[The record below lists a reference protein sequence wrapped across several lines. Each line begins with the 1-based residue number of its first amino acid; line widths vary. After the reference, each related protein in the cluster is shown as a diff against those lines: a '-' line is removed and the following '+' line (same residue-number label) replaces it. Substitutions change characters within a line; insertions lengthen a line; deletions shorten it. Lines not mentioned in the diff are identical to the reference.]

1 MKRVVV
7 PGLALWVLCHGG
19 EAVSAEARLAGA
31 DLAEAASARQEEM
44 LVTGRRQ
51 DQGLQTVLGGISR
64 IDDSVLQQV
73 GHVHPQEIAVRI
85 PGVWFSRGN
94 GQEMLM
100 AIRSPVNTGPGSCG
114 EILLAENGVPV
125 RPAGLCNVNGMFEV
139 NTEQAGALEVSR
151 GPGTVFYGSNAVLG
165 VVNVLSPPL
174 QEQRLSL
181 EAGSFDFYRLKVA
194 TGAASGDHQW
204 QLTGHGTNSGDVKDS
219 AGLDQQKLNLQHR
232 YSGGSWSAHT
242 LLSATNL
249 NQETAGYISGE
260 DAYEN
265 YGWQANPNPEAYRDA
280 SSMRLSTR
288 FEGVAG
294 ERNWSLTPYARY
306 SDMEFLQHFLPGQPV
321 EENGQRSAGVQ
332 AATDFALMSRTR
344 VWLGTEAEWA
354 EMWVR
359 EQQAEVFVSATNP
372 RYQGDHYDF
381 EVASEQLGVF
391 ANSETRLSEVWTLE
405 AGLRYEYLRY
415 DYDNRLPSGAVRD
428 DGSLCGSN
436 PCRYLRVADRVD
448 EFDNLSGQLGLRANW
463 NAQWMNYVRFAH
475 AYRAPQINE
484 RYRLLAGQAVN
495 EFDEKEI
502 DSLEVGLRYQQEN
515 LSVQL
520 SAYRMEKQDEV
531 LKASN
536 NATIGDA
543 ETRHTGVE
551 LELVQQLSDVWYWQ
565 AAAAWAEHEVVGAS
579 LLAGADVDGNRL
591 DTAPEWQGSARLG
604 YRRDVWQAELEGVY
618 LGGYY
623 LDAENEHRYPGH
635 TLWNAFVQWS
645 LAEPLQARLRLV
657 NLADERY
664 AERGD
669 YAFGSYRYFTGQP
682 RSAYLE
688 LAYSW

>member
-1 MKRVVV
+1 MKGSVL
-7 PGLALWVLCHGG
+7 PGAALLVLCQGVL
-19 EAVSAEARLAGA
+19 AAEVQQ
-31 DLAEAASARQEEM
+31 ASAWQEEM
-44 LVTGRRQ
+44 LVSGRRQ
-51 DQGLQTVLGGISR
+51 DQSLNTVIGGISR
-64 IDDSVLQQV
+64 IDQSVLQQV
-73 GHVHPQEIAVRI
+73 GHVHPQEVAVRI

-139 NTEQAGALEVSR
+139 NTGQAGALEVSR

-165 VVNVLSPPL
+165 VVNVLSPSL
-174 QEQRLSL
+174 TEQRLSL
-181 EAGSFDFYRLKVA
+181 EAGSFDYYRLKVA
-194 TGAASGDHQW
+194 AGVAQGDHQW
-204 QLTGHGTNSGDVKDS
+204 QLTGQGTNSSDVKDN

-232 YSGGSWSAHT
+232 YSSERWSAHT

-249 NQETAGYISGE
+249 NQETAGYITGE
-260 DAYEN
+260 DAYED
-265 YGWQANPNPEAYRDA
+265 YGWKDNTNPEAYRDA
-280 SSMRLSTR
+280 SALRLSTR
-288 FEGVAG
+288 FAG
-294 ERNWSLTPYARY
+294 SAGDRNWSLTPYLRY
-306 SDMEFLQHFLPGQPV
+306 SDMVFLQHYLPGQPV
-321 EENGQRSAGVQ
+321 EENGQRSAGLQ
-332 AATDFALMSRTR
+332 AATDFALTERSRL
-344 VWLGTEAEWA
+344 WLGAEVEWA
-354 EMWVR
+354 DMWVQER
-359 EQQAEVFVSATNP
+359 QDAVFINAINP

-381 EVASEQLGVF
+381 DVASEQLGVF
-391 ANSETRLSEVWTLE
+391 ANTETRLTDVWTVE

-415 DYDNRLPSGAVRD
+415 DYDNRLPDGAVRD

-463 NAQWMNYVRFAH
+463 NAQWMSYVRLAH

-484 RYRLLAGQAVN
+484 RYRLLAGQSVN

-502 DSLEVGLRYQQEN
+502 DSLEAGLRYQAEG

-520 SAYRMEKQDEV
+520 SAYRMKKQDEV

-536 NATIGDA
+536 NVTIGDA

-551 LELVQQLSDVWYWQ
+551 LELAQQLGDAWYWQ
-565 AAAAWAEHEVVGAS
+565 AAAAWAEHEVVDAS
-579 LLAGADVDGNRL
+579 LLAGTDVDGNRL

-604 YRRDVWQAELEGVY
+604 YRQDGWQAELEAVY
-618 LGGYY
+618 LGSYY
-623 LDAENEHRYPGH
+623 LDAENRHRYPGH

-682 RSAYLE
+682 RSAYIE
-688 LAYSW
+688 LTYSW